1 MVQFIQRFRPLI
13 SNAAGVI
20 YKHLLAARAN
30 HADARIAALEKGLE
44 MQAALNETVEVQI
57 KTVQSSLETVQKT
70 LRIVI
75 LGVIATATL
84 AGLALAVALLR

>member
-1 MVQFIQRFRPLI
+1 MLGFVQRFRPLI
-13 SNAAGVI
+13 SNAAGAI
-20 YKHLLAARAN
+20 YKYLLDARAS

-44 MQAALNETVEVQI
+44 MQAALNETVEMRI
-57 KTVQSSLETVQKT
+57 KIVQSSLESVQKT

-84 AGLALAVALLR
+84 AGLALTVALLR